1 MARLMSESDW
11 NLAIKGVLSQWELW
25 ALNTERGTKRDGGQ
39 LRLLVWEGLNARER
53 RTFLLRCLKDSTKDK
68 FAWDGLRLISAR
80 SLRSGESL
88 PGEVAAWVADTLDNA
103 RKVRR
108 TRRTSSRTPSRDSM
122 IRVLIA
128 NAATEDDLR
137 PTRNREPAGNS
148 CSREGG
154 SACDLVGCAL
164 QSSKVD
170 PQFKTYS
177 ALEKIWGAAPLP
189 LSD

>member
-1 MARLMSESDW
+1 MARRMSESDW
-11 NLAIKGVLSQWELW
+11 NLAIKEVLSQWELW

-39 LRLLVWEGLNARER
+39 LRLLAWEGLNARER
-53 RTFLLRCLKDSTKDK
+53 RTFLLRCLKDSSKDK

-80 SLRSGESL
+80 VLRSGDSL

-108 TRRTSSRTPSRDSM
+108 TRTTSSRDPSRNTM

-128 NAATEDDLR
+128 NAATEHDLH
-137 PTRNREPAGNS
+137 PTRNRSAGDP
-148 CSREGG
+148 CSRKGG

-164 QSSKVD
+164 GSRKVD
-170 PQFKTYS
+170 PLTMQYS
-177 ALEKIWGAAPLP
+177 SWEKIWGAAPLR